1 LTVPPAMA
9 IAAADIRRIVEG
21 YPAAPAVGTVGSHS
35 AIDVA
40 DGAVSEGLTSVVLT
54 QTGRDAT
61 YRQYFRTLR
70 DAAGT
75 RRRGCVDEVWEY
87 PKFADLAAPASQE
100 KMRTRGLLLVP
111 NRAFSSYVPLPT
123 IESEFRVPIV
133 GSRAMLRIEER
144 SERENYYGLLES
156 AGIPT
161 PRAIASPDAIDRLAI
176 VKLPHA
182 QRRLER
188 GFFTAASAEEYQ
200 TKSRALLARGTIAPD
215 DLAHARI
222 EEYVL
227 GPVFN
232 FNFFFSPLVP
242 RSEGLE
248 LLGVDERRES
258 NLDGMVRLPAAQQLE
273 LSESDRIPEYTVV
286 GHGTLTVRE
295 SILDEVFRIGEKFVD
310 AARARYPPGILGAF
324 CLQTCLDHDGHPTVF
339 DVAARIGG
347 GTNVHLA
354 LGHPYGNALYHGPMS
369 TGRRIAREIRIA
381 ATDGRLAEI
390 VT

>member
-1 LTVPPAMA
+1 MA
-9 IAAADIRRIVEG
+9 ISPVEIHRLLDQ
-21 YPAAPAVGTVGSHS
+21 YPALPAIGTVGSHS

-40 DGAVSEGLTSVVLT
+40 DGAVAEGLTSIVLT
-54 QTGRDAT
+54 QDGRDAT
-61 YRQYFRTLR
+61 YAQYFRTLR
-70 DAAGT
+70 DPGGA
-75 RRRGCVDEVWEY
+75 RRRGCVDEVWNY
-87 PKFADLAAPASQE
+87 PKFADLATAESQE
-100 KMRTRGLLLVP
+100 RLRNHGVLLVP
-111 NRAFSSYVPLPT
+111 NRAFSSYVPLST
-123 IESEFRVPIV
+123 IEEEFRVPIV

-144 SERENYYGLLES
+144 SERENYYGLLEA

-161 PRAIASPDAIDRLAI
+161 PRRIPTPEAIDRLAI

-182 QRRLER
+182 RRRLER
-188 GFFTAASAEEYQ
+188 GFFTAASPEEYR
-200 TKSRALLARGTIAPD
+200 TKSAALRARGTIAAS
-215 DLAHARI
+215 DLATARM

-295 SILDEVFRIGEKFVD
+295 SILEEVFRMGEKFVD
-310 AARARYPPGILGAF
+310 AARARYPPGMIGAF
-324 CLQTCLDHDGHPTVF
+324 CLQTCLDKDGHPTVF

-354 LGHPYGNALYHGPMS
+354 LGHPYANALYRGPMS
-369 TGRRIAREIRIA
+369 TGRRVAREVRIA
-381 ATDGRLAEI
+381 AAEGRLKEI

>member
-1 LTVPPAMA
+1 MVLALAEVH
-9 IAAADIRRIVEG
+9 RVLER
-21 YPAAPAVGTVGSHS
+21 YPKTPAVGTVGSHS

-54 QTGRDAT
+54 QHGRDAT
-61 YRQYFRTLR
+61 YARYFRTLR
-70 DAAGT
+70 DPGGA
-75 RRRGCVDEVWEY
+75 RRRGCVDEVWDY
-87 PKFADLAAPASQE
+87 PKFADLASPASQE
-100 KMRTRGLLLVP
+100 RLRSQGVLLVP
-111 NRAFSSYVPLPT
+111 NRAFSSYVPLST
-123 IESEFRVPIV
+123 IEEEFRVPIV
-133 GSRAMLRIEER
+133 GSRTMLRVEER
-144 SERENYYGLLES
+144 SERENYYTLLEA

-161 PRAIASPDAIDRLAI
+161 PRAVASPDAIDRLSI

-188 GFFTAASAEEYQ
+188 GFFTAVSPAEYR
-200 TKSRALLARGTIAPD
+200 TKSAALLKLGTIAAD

-273 LSESDRIPEYTVV
+273 LPESARIPEYTVV

-295 SILDEVFRIGEKFVD
+295 SILEDVFRLGEKFVD

-324 CLQTCLDHDGHPTVF
+324 CLQTCLDHEGRPTVF

-347 GTNVHLA
+347 GTNIHLGV
-354 LGHPYGNALYHGPMS
+354 GHPYGNALYRGPMS
-369 TGRRIAREIRIA
+369 TGRRIAREIRVA
-381 ATDGRLAEI
+381 AAAGRLGEI